1 MSRILTACLVGVIVM
16 TNATLQGAA
25 QESLRVGDPLP
36 ELKGYWYGLF
46 LVHTVMFR
54 RLLRA
59 IACRAVAGDADLHR
73 AAAGVPL

>member
-1 MSRILTACLVGVIVM
+1 M

-25 QESLRVGDPLP
+25 RESLRVGDPWP
-36 ELKGYWYGLF
+36 ELKATDTGSSWF
-46 LVHTVMFR
+46 TPVMFR

-59 IACRAVAGDADLHR
+59 IACRAVEGDADLHR